1 MNEVAL
7 NKKISIERCL
17 QQIQKYY
24 AQDTGVPFEADFL
37 KQDAIA
43 MNIQRVCE
51 LAIDLAN
58 HTIKKKKL
66 GLPKDSRDSFALL
79 CKAGLIN
86 VDLRTTLQAMVG
98 FRNILVH
105 AYQELDLNIMVEI
118 IERRI
123 TELPAF
129 ANTIIEVLD
138 KPK

>member
-24 AQDTGVPFEADFL
+24 AQETGVPFEMDFL

-43 MNIQRVCE
+43 LNIQRVCE
-51 LAIDLAN
+51 LSIDLAN

-79 CKAGLIN
+79 YKAGLIN
-86 VDLRTTLQAMVG
+86 VDLRTTLQSMVG

-105 AYQELDLNIMVEI
+105 AYQDLDIKIMVDI
-118 IERRI
+118 IERRMS
-123 TELPAF
+123 ELPAF
-129 ANTIIEVLD
+129 ANTIIDVLD
-138 KPK
+138 KSS

>member
-1 MNEVAL
+1 METAL
-7 NKKISIERCL
+7 KNPL
-17 QQIQKYY
+17 
-24 AQDTGVPFEADFL
+24 
-37 KQDAIA
+37 
-43 MNIQRVCE
+43 IQRVCE
-51 LAIDLAN
+51 LAIDLTN